1 MPITETRIFLIRHGE
16 AEGMPPGAFLGQADL
31 PLSAA
36 GAARMKSVAETL
48 SRMPIAKVYTSP
60 LSRCLQSAA
69 IVAGAFGL
77 SPIPLDG
84 LKEVALGEWEGLTFE
99 EISARYPEEAARMA
113 LDRAKFVYP
122 GGESIVQMAAR
133 AAKAWEEIVVRSEG
147 RQVAVVGHGGV
158 NRAILAAVLDM
169 PLDSMF
175 KLRQDF
181 GCVNVVD
188 LGNQYPML
196 RLLNASPGLM

>member
-1 MPITETRIFLIRHGE
+1 MAVTQTRIFLIRHGE

-36 GAARMKSVAETL
+36 GAERMKGVAETL

-69 IVAGAFGL
+69 IVAGSFGL
-77 SPIPLDG
+77 SPIALDG
-84 LKEVALGEWEGLTFE
+84 LKEVALGVWEGLTFE
-99 EISARYPEEAARMA
+99 DISARYPEQAAQMA
-113 LDRAKFVYP
+113 RDRAKFVYP
-122 GGESIVQMAAR
+122 GGESITQMAAR

-147 RQVAVVGHGGV
+147 AQVAVVGHGGV
-158 NRAILAAVLDM
+158 NRAILAAILDM

-196 RLLNASPGLM
+196 RLMNASPGLM

>member
-16 AEGMPPGAFLGQADL
+16 AEGMPPGAFLGQTDL
-31 PLSAA
+31 PLSSA
-36 GAARMKSVAETL
+36 GAEKMKAVAETL

-60 LSRCLQSAA
+60 LARCLQSAA
-69 IVAGAFGL
+69 ILAGSFDLA
-77 SPIPLDG
+77 PIPLDG

-99 EISARYPEEAARMA
+99 DISTRYPEQAARMA
-113 LDRAKFVYP
+113 QDRAKFVYP
-122 GGESIVQMAAR
+122 GGESIRQMAAR
-133 AAKAWEEIVVRSEG
+133 AAKAWQEIVIRSG
-147 RQVAVVGHGGV
+147 GTQVAVVGHGGV
-158 NRAILAAVLDM
+158 NRAILAAILDM

-188 LGNQYPML
+188 FGNEYPML

>member
-16 AEGMPPGAFLGQADL
+16 AEGMPPGAFLGQTDL

-36 GAARMKSVAETL
+36 GAAKMKAVADTL

-69 IVAGAFGL
+69 IVAGSFDL
-77 SPIPLDG
+77 TPIPLDG

-99 EISARYPEEAARMA
+99 DISARYPEQAARMA
-113 LDRAKFVYP
+113 LDRARFVYP
-122 GGESIVQMAAR
+122 GGESIQQMAVR
-133 AAKAWEEIVVRSEG
+133 AAKAWGEIVIRSEG
-147 RQVAVVGHGGV
+147 AQVAVVGHGGV
-158 NRAILAAVLDM
+158 NRAILAAILDM

-188 LGNQYPML
+188 FGNEYPML

>member
-1 MPITETRIFLIRHGE
+1 
-16 AEGMPPGAFLGQADL
+16 MPPGAFLGQVDL

-36 GAARMKSVAETL
+36 GAARMRSVAETL
-48 SRMPIAKVYTSP
+48 SRMPIATVYTSP
-60 LSRCLQSAA
+60 LSRCVESAE
-69 IVAGAFGL
+69 IVGKAFGL

-84 LKEVALGEWEGLTFE
+84 LKEVALGAWEGLTFE
-99 EISARYPEEAARMA
+99 QISARFPDEAARMSR
-113 LDRAKFVYP
+113 DRSKFVYP
-122 GGESIVQMAAR
+122 GGESVAQMAAR
-133 AAKAWEEIVVRSEG
+133 AAKAWKEIVVRSEG

-196 RLLNASPGLM
+196 RLLNASPGLL

>member
-48 SRMPIAKVYTSP
+48 SRMPIASVYTSP

-77 SPIPLDG
+77 SPIAIDG
-84 LKEVALGEWEGLTFE
+84 LKEVALGEGEGLTFE
-99 EISARYPEEAARMA
+99 QISARYPEEAARMSVA
-113 LDRAKFVYP
+113 RARFVYP
-122 GGESIVQMAAR
+122 GGESVAQMAAR
-133 AAKAWEEIVVRSEG
+133 ARKAWEEIVIRSEG

-196 RLLNASPGLM
+196 RLLNASPGLL

>member
-16 AEGMPPGAFLGQADL
+16 AEGMPPGAFLGQTDL

-36 GAARMKSVAETL
+36 GAERMKAVAETL
-48 SRMPIAKVYTSP
+48 SRMPIAKVYTSS

-69 IVAGAFGL
+69 IVAETFGL
-77 SPIPLDG
+77 TPIPHDG

-99 EISARYPEEAARMA
+99 EIAAKFPEEAGRMTR
-113 LDRAKFVYP
+113 DRAKFVYP
-122 GGESIVQMAAR
+122 GGESIAQMAAR

-181 GCVNVVD
+181 GCVNVID
-188 LGNQYPML
+188 LGNDFPML